1 MTPRLDLAPAVMIAV
16 LLAGCRGEN
25 AQKADSARGTL
36 SPVYPSGPAINPN
49 WNAEA
54 GQVIVVSRGADN
66 DSIAVVL
73 PEVTDS
79 VLESVQGDEAPI
91 AGLSFDLF
99 GRQGMIASAVTASAV
114 AHPDTSQDCVGWPL
128 ARLRSTQSGW
138 GVGFV
143 SKHATA
149 IPLDSLAGLS
159 SADSSAL
166 AVALTQTAASLQIAS
181 DPTFRGL
188 PFRVISAYTFR
199 LDSVDVVVANVV
211 RTVNEEANPR
221 VEHLLVLGERL
232 RGATGKY
239 DVSYYS
245 RSAGR
250 EESAKA
256 TDVLAVVR
264 IGAAKRPVVVVD
276 VANDEG
282 GNLGLLERTAPGKWI
297 ATWHSAFT
305 DC

>member
-1 MTPRLDLAPAVMIAV
+1 MTPRLGLAPVLTFAV

-25 AQKADSARGTL
+25 RQKADSARGSL
-36 SPVYPSGPAINPN
+36 SPVYPSGPAVNPN

-54 GQVIVVSRGADN
+54 GPVIVVSRGSDN

-79 VLESVQGDEAPI
+79 VLEGLQGDAAPI

-99 GRQGMIASAVTASAV
+99 GRQGMVASAVTASPIAV
-114 AHPDTSQDCVGWPL
+114 DTSQDCVAWPS
-128 ARLRSTQSGW
+128 ARLRSGRSGW
-138 GVGFV
+138 EVGFV

-149 IPLDSLAGLS
+149 IPLDSLAALS

-199 LDSVDVVVANVV
+199 LDSVEVVVANVV

-221 VEHLLVLGERL
+221 VEHLVFFGERP
-232 RGATGKY
+232 RGASGKY
-239 DVSYYS
+239 EVSYYS

-250 EESAKA
+250 EESAQA

-264 IGAAKRPVVVVD
+264 IGTAKRPVVVVN

-282 GNLGLLERTAPGKWI
+282 GNLGLVERTAPGKWI

>member
-1 MTPRLDLAPAVMIAV
+1 MTPRLGLAPVLTIAV

-25 AQKADSARGTL
+25 PQKADSARGSL
-36 SPVYPSGPAINPN
+36 SPVYPSAPAVNPN

-54 GQVIVVSRGADN
+54 GPVIVVSRGSDN

-79 VLESVQGDEAPI
+79 VLEGLQGDAAPI

-99 GRQGMIASAVTASAV
+99 GRRGMVASAIPASPIAR
-114 AHPDTSQDCVGWPL
+114 ADTSQDCVAWPS
-128 ARLRSTQSGW
+128 ARLRSGQPDW
-138 GVGFV
+138 EVGFV
-143 SKHATA
+143 TKHATA

-166 AVALTQTAASLQIAS
+166 AVALTQTAASLQVAS

-199 LDSVDVVVANVV
+199 LDSVDVVVANIV

-221 VEHLLVLGERL
+221 VEHLVIFGERP
-232 RGATGKY
+232 RGASGKY
-239 DVSYYS
+239 AVSYYS

-250 EESAKA
+250 EESAQA

-264 IGAAKRPVVVVD
+264 IGTAKRPVVVVN

-282 GNLGLLERTAPGKWI
+282 GNLGLVERTASGKWI